1 MGAPGPC
8 VRTWET
14 RNPDGPHHI
23 HRPANQRILCPMPRG
38 LVRYH
43 HTGDFHFLTF
53 SCFHR
58 SQYLRTAS
66 ARDIVLDSL
75 ERIRVRYGFVVAGY
89 VVMPEHVHLLL
100 GEPRRGTIA
109 DAVHALKLSVAQRRE
124 ERPFWQTRYYD
135 FNVHNEKK
143 RIEKLRYIHRNPVV
157 RGLVSE
163 PGKWRWSSFNHYATG
178 EVGAVEIESNWT
190 AFRRGNQLPQY
201 MRYGAAPQ

>member
-1 MGAPGPC
+1 
-8 VRTWET
+8 
-14 RNPDGPHHI
+14 
-23 HRPANQRILCPMPRG
+23 
-38 LVRYH
+38 
-43 HTGDFHFLTF
+43 
-53 SCFHR
+53 
-58 SQYLRTAS
+58 
-66 ARDIVLDSL
+66 
-75 ERIRVRYGFVVAGY
+75 
-89 VVMPEHVHLLL
+89 MPEHVHLLL